1 MSKRERNLRLHIM
14 VNHDELTTIKE
25 RMKEVDSC
33 NQSAFIRKMSVDGYA
48 VNVDLAPAKELI
60 SLQRRCVNNLSQIAK
75 YAQAHNAYQAEVT
88 ELQKGYAE
96 LWEQHSKLLKHLAEI
111 VAL

>member
-14 VNHDELTTIKE
+14 VDLKELTTIRE

-33 NQSAFIRKMSVDGYA
+33 NQSAFIRKMALDGYA
-48 VNVDLAPAKELI
+48 VNVDIAPVNELI

-75 YAQAHNAYQAEVT
+75 HAQTHNIYQAEIT
-88 ELQKGYAE
+88 ELQRGYAE
-96 LWEQHSKLLKHLAEI
+96 LWEQYSELLKHLAKL
-111 VAL
+111 VTL